1 METEEQLLQH
11 ICQGDRGAQRRLYER
26 FAPMAMAQAMRY
38 VADRQA
44 ACDVL
49 QESFVKILT
58 AVRSFEYRGEG
69 GLRRW
74 VMSIVSH
81 EAVNWLRERSKYEMR
96 GNGGMV
102 ARGYDDSIAD
112 DPPDEEPDVGSVP
125 MDTLQHMIEQLP
137 EGYRTVFCLYVF
149 DEMSHKEIART
160 LGIKENS
167 SASQFL
173 RAKRL
178 LAKMIKNYQQQQQ

>member
-1 METEEQLLQH
+1 
-11 ICQGDRGAQRRLYER
+11 
-26 FAPMAMAQAMRY
+26 MAQAMRY

-58 AVRSFEYRGEG
+58 AVGSFEYRGEG

-74 VMSIVSH
+74 VMSIVAH

-96 GNGGMV
+96 GYGGMV

-125 MDTLQHMIEQLP
+125 MDTPVAHMIEQRLRRLP
-137 EGYRTVFCLYVF
+137 HGVLPLCVR
-149 DEMSHKEIART
+149 
-160 LGIKENS
+160 
-167 SASQFL
+167 
-173 RAKRL
+173 
-178 LAKMIKNYQQQQQ
+178 